1 MERRCRRNSLALPTL
16 AAKRVFPEFFLK
28 EGPRWSPDRRALLCF
43 CHLRWDW
50 VFQRPQHLM
59 TRFARNL
66 LVCLIE
72 EPIFD
77 RRPEALLKFRAI
89 AKGIT
94 VVQAVRGE

>member
-1 MERRCRRNSLALPTL
+1 
-16 AAKRVFPEFFLK
+16 
-28 EGPRWSPDRRALLCF
+28 
-43 CHLRWDW
+43 
-50 VFQRPQHLM
+50 M